1 MLNKLFKNTSNIIK
15 IMNISLFITTI
26 LYILETIFIRGLFT
40 NVILAC
46 ANIVFSIVTL
56 TISLIKKE
64 YKLAIA
70 DGVMLGLVL
79 SIFIYL
85 LCI

>member
-46 ANIVFSIVTL
+46 VNIVFSIVTL

>member
-1 MLNKLFKNTSNIIK
+1 MLNKLFKNTSNIVK
-15 IMNISLFITTI
+15 IMNISLFVTTI

-46 ANIVFSIVTL
+46 VNIAVGIVTL
-56 TISLIKKE
+56 TISLMKKE
-64 YKLAIA
+64 YKLAVA